1 MFRIVTDTSA
11 NLPTAYLQQE
21 HITIIPF
28 TFHADGDE
36 QACLDL
42 NTFDAKTFYA
52 QMRSGTKVS
61 TSQIPP
67 QRYLDVLTPM
77 LEAGEDVLFVSMSS
91 GISGSYASGQIA
103 ARQLREEFP
112 ARKLLLVDTYSASL
126 GEGLL
131 VMRAVDC
138 RREGMSIDDTYTLL
152 RSLRHRMAQIFTVDD
167 LRYLRRTGRLSNLEA
182 AVGTVLQIK
191 PLLKGDPQG
200 KIVCFAKLRGRQ
212 RAIEAIAKRVYHA
225 DGVNFEPAAKKELA
239 KLEGLGFGGMPVCMA
254 KTQYSFSDDQTKL
267 GAPRDFTITVRQVKV
282 SAGAGFVVA
291 LTGSIMTMPGLG
303 KSPAAFKIDV
313 DENGTIS
320 GLF

>member
-11 NLPTAYLQQE
+11 NLPTAYLRQE

-212 RAIEAIAKRVYHA
+212 RAIEAIAKRYEELVRDAQTQTVGIAHA
-225 DGVNFEPAAKKELA
+225 DCAPDAQILASLLRRSSYPPKQILLVDYEPVTGSHVGPGALA
-239 KLEGLGFGGMPVCMA
+239 LFFL
-254 KTQYSFSDDQTKL
+254 SDDK
-267 GAPRDFTITVRQVKV
+267 VRM
-282 SAGAGFVVA
+282 
-291 LTGSIMTMPGLG
+291 I
-303 KSPAAFKIDV
+303 
-313 DENGTIS
+313 
-320 GLF
+320 

>member
-212 RAIEAIAKRVYHA
+212 RAIEAIAKRYEELVRDAQTQTVGIAHA
-225 DGVNFEPAAKKELA
+225 DCAPDAQILA
-239 KLEGLGFGGMPVCMA
+239 SLLRRSSCTA
-254 KTQYSFSDDQTKL
+254 L
-267 GAPRDFTITVRQVKV
+267 RIV
-282 SAGAGFVVA
+282 SGE
-291 LTGSIMTMPGLG
+291 T
-303 KSPAAFKIDV
+303 
-313 DENGTIS
+313 
-320 GLF
+320 

>member
-131 VMRAVDC
+131 VMRAVNC

-212 RAIEAIAKRVYHA
+212 RAIEAIAKRYEELVRDAQTQTVGIAHA
-225 DGVNFEPAAKKELA
+225 DCAPDAQILASLLRRSSYPPKQILLVDYEPVTGSHVGPGALA
-239 KLEGLGFGGMPVCMA
+239 LFFL
-254 KTQYSFSDDQTKL
+254 SDDK
-267 GAPRDFTITVRQVKV
+267 VRM
-282 SAGAGFVVA
+282 
-291 LTGSIMTMPGLG
+291 I
-303 KSPAAFKIDV
+303 
-313 DENGTIS
+313 
-320 GLF
+320 